1 MAEPELDAVNRAL
14 IAALKVDARMP
25 IAALARIVGLSRT
38 ALRHRLA
45 VLETTG
51 VIRGYRVE
59 LGERLVPKVRAH
71 VMIELRPKLGRQ
83 VIQQLKACPEVNS
96 LHAVSGPFDL
106 LAEVGCEDLDRLNA
120 LIDRIAAWSATMR
133 STSFSWRLDILAVLR

>member
-1 MAEPELDAVNRAL
+1 MAAHDLDDINRAL

-25 IAALARIVGLSRT
+25 VAALARQVGLSRT

-45 VLETTG
+45 ALEATG

-59 LGERLVPKVRAH
+59 VGTPLEPKVRAH

-83 VIQQLKACPEVNS
+83 VIQQLKACPEVTA

-106 LAEVGCEDLDRLNA
+106 LALVGCGDLDRLNA
-120 LIDRIAAWSATMR
+120 LIDRIAAFHGVERTRSA
-133 STSFSWRLDILAVLR
+133 IVLEDCFAR

>member
-1 MAEPELDAVNRAL
+1 MAAHDLDDINRAL

-25 IAALARIVGLSRT
+25 AAALARRVGLSRT

-45 VLETTG
+45 ALEAAG

-59 LGERLVPKVRAH
+59 LGAPLEPKVRAH

-83 VIQQLKACPEVNS
+83 VIQQLTACPEVMA

-106 LAEVGCEDLDRLNA
+106 LALVGCDDIGRLNA
-120 LIDRIAAWSATMR
+120 LIDRIAAFHGVERTRSA
-133 STSFSWRLDILAVLR
+133 IVLEDCFTR

>member
-1 MAEPELDAVNRAL
+1 MAGPELDAVNRAL
-14 IAALKVDARMP
+14 ISALKVDARMP

-59 LGERLVPKVRAH
+59 LGERLTPKVRAH

-120 LIDRIAAWSATMR
+120 LIDRIAAFHGVERTRSA
-133 STSFSWRLDILAVLR
+133 IVLEDCFER